1 MINRHTP
8 KQHENAT
15 EGLTCALRK
24 ELLEHAGL
32 LELLQ
37 RQQALI
43 FEENLWELIK
53 ISDEISLQQQIIK
66 SSRHTRTYW
75 QKRTIQEM
83 YEEDD
88 LSWDEMAHR
97 LPEHHQVPLQLI
109 RIEINLSPVEQLA
122 CSINYAAAASVTS
135 PWMARVADS

>member
-8 KQHENAT
+8 KKHENAA
-15 EGLTCALRK
+15 EELTCALRE

-43 FEENLWELIK
+43 FEENLLDLIK
-53 ISDEISLQQQIIK
+53 ISDEIFSQQQIIK

-75 QKRTIQEM
+75 QKRTVQAM
-83 YEEDD
+83 HEDD
-88 LSWDEMAHR
+88 LPWDEMAHR
-97 LPEHHQVPLQLI
+97 LPVRNQVPLQLI
-109 RIEINLSPVEQLA
+109 RIEINSVLNQIQVLLSQNQFLSRRA
-122 CSINYAAAASVTS
+122 TS
-135 PWMARVADS
+135 LLD

>member
-1 MINRHTP
+1 MRINRHTP
-8 KQHENAT
+8 KKHENAA
-15 EGLTCALRK
+15 EELTCALRE

-43 FEENLWELIK
+43 FEENLLDLIK
-53 ISDEISLQQQIIK
+53 ISDEIFSQQQIIK

-83 YEEDD
+83 YEEDN
-88 LSWDEMAHR
+88 LPWDDMARR
-97 LPEHHQVPLQLI
+97 LPVRNQVPLQLI
-109 RIEINLSPVEQLA
+109 RIEINSVLNQIQVLLSQNQFLSRRA
-122 CSINYAAAASVTS
+122 TS
-135 PWMARVADS
+135 LLD